1 MAVYRHPAGDV
12 GEAKFLADTLAGLQA
27 TPKRLHSKYFYDER
41 GDYLFQ
47 QIMAMDTY
55 YLTDAEMDIFANQSP
70 EIAAAI
76 APDERPFD
84 LIELGAGNA
93 AKSIHLLQQLID
105 RQLEFSYLPVDISA
119 NMINQLETILP
130 EKLPG
135 LDVNGFH
142 GDYLDM
148 LGQAVSASSR
158 RKVVLFLGANIGN
171 MDMDGALD
179 FCRQLRKLLA
189 KGDMLLIGFDLKKNP
204 RQILAAYDDPMGI
217 TRDFNLNLLR
227 RINRELGGDFDI
239 GRFEHYATYDPQ
251 TGACKSFLV
260 SLSEHDVHIADAA
273 AIRFAENEPIFME
286 ISQKYGLE
294 EIAALAGGSVFGVR
308 KCFFDHNS
316 YMVDALWQ
324 VDHL

>member
-1 MAVYRHPAGDV
+1 MAVHRHQAGQV
-12 GEAKFLADTLAGLQA
+12 TGVAPFLADTLAGLQA
-27 TPKRLHSKYFYDER
+27 KPKRLHSKYFYDKR
-41 GDYLFQ
+41 GDDIFQ

-55 YLTDAEMDIFANQSP
+55 YLTDAEMDIFTSQSP

-76 APDERPFD
+76 APDGSPFD

-93 AKSIHLLQQLID
+93 AKSTHLLQRLID

-119 NMINQLETILP
+119 NVINQLETILP
-130 EKLPG
+130 QKLPG
-135 LDVNGFH
+135 LDVKGFN

-148 LGQAVSASSR
+148 LGQAVSASAR

-171 MDMDGALD
+171 MDMDGALG

-227 RINRELGGDFDI
+227 RINRELGGDFDLDN
-239 GRFEHYATYDPQ
+239 FEHYATYDPQ

-260 SLSEHDVHIADAA
+260 SRKNHEVHIADAA
-273 AIRFAENEPIFME
+273 TIRFSENEPIFME
-286 ISQKYGLE
+286 ISQKYALE
-294 EIAALAGGSVFGVR
+294 DIGALARGAAFANRGL
-308 KCFFDHNS
+308 FFDKNT

-324 VDHL
+324 VD